1 MLLWA
6 SLLWFVLDISEAKI
20 QLSVI
25 YGFTQV
31 WDLEVKIVN
40 TWASGEQQ
48 IQVHERSLSITT
60 KGK

>member
-6 SLLWFVLDISEAKI
+6 SLLWFVLDISEAKT
-20 QLSVI
+20 QLSMI

-31 WDLEVKIVN
+31 LDLEVKIVN
-40 TWASGEQQ
+40 TWISGEQY
-48 IQVHERSLSITT
+48 IQVHERSLSITI